1 MNMNDSFED
10 YLRIMWDE
18 FLSESSENLA
28 GILKGCYPRRL
39 ENDTLTIAAP
49 NKFVKD
55 FIKKP
60 DRLEEITSALRT
72 CFNNNSINAEIV
84 VESDNRQTF
93 NKNGEVRE
101 QTLQTAEPAAGSIA
115 SEAFGNDLFNKGGD
129 NQSKLSE
136 ESTTD
141 KYGKA
146 DINSNIQPELTFE
159 NFVCSTNN
167 SVARETALVVA
178 KSPGK
183 VYNPLYLYSGVGL
196 GKTHLMNAIA
206 NYIMVNN
213 PNLKIIYISAEQ
225 FTNEFIE
232 SIHASARQASTAKA
246 FRDKFRNADILLID
260 DIHFIIGK
268 EGVQEE
274 LFQTMNT
281 LQTTKRQIVISS
293 DRPPLQMKNVID
305 RLKTRFGA
313 SMVADIQPPDLETRI
328 AILRQKTNKM
338 DVEIKDE
345 VLNYIASEFH
355 SNIRELEGALTRTIA
370 YCRIHKIELSIENA
384 KKALQDLLDN
394 SKNIKIDADKITKT
408 VCEYFHITEND
419 LMGPKRDQTIARA
432 RQIAMYLCREM
443 LPEMPYAQI
452 GKYFGDRDHS
462 TAMHSCRKVEQNIN
476 TTHYKVSINNIKQML
491 K

>member
-1 MNMNDSFED
+1 MNMNDSFEE

-28 GILKGCYPRRL
+28 GILKSCYPCRV

-49 NKFVKD
+49 TKFVRD

-60 DRLEEITSALRT
+60 DRLKEITSALRV
-72 CFNNNSINAEIV
+72 CFNNQSINVEII
-84 VESDNRQTF
+84 VESDNRHTDNRNDAAQNQTTRTP
-93 NKNGEVRE
+93 KPADSRIA
-101 QTLQTAEPAAGSIA
+101 AEASGSD
-115 SEAFGNDLFNKGGD
+115 SF
-129 NQSKLSE
+129 NQSSGAQDKAAE
-136 ESTTD
+136 NGAAD
-141 KYGKA
+141 KYGKIN
-146 DINSNIQPELTFE
+146 INSNIQPELTFE
-159 NFVCSTNN
+159 NFVSSNNN
-167 SVARETALVVA
+167 SLARVTALAVA
-178 KSPGK
+178 QSPGTL
-183 VYNPLYLYSGVGL
+183 YNPLYLYSGVGL

-232 SIHASARQASTAKA
+232 SIHASAKQASTAKA

-268 EGVQEE
+268 DAVQEE

-281 LQTTKRQIVISS
+281 LQQTSKQIVISS

-305 RLKTRFGA
+305 RLRTRFGA

-338 DVEIKDE
+338 DVEIKNE

-370 YCRIHKIELSIENA
+370 YCKIHEIELNTENA

-394 SKNIKIDADKITKT
+394 SKNVKIDADKITKA
-408 VCEYFHITEND
+408 VCEYFHITEDD
-419 LMGPKRDQTIARA
+419 LMGPKRDQTTARA
-432 RQIAMYLCREM
+432 RQIAMYLCKQM
-443 LPEMPYAQI
+443 MPEMPFAQI
-452 GKYFGDRDHS
+452 GKHFGDRDHS
-462 TAMHSCRKVEQNIN
+462 TVLHSCKKVEENIN
-476 TTHYKVSINNIKQML
+476 VIHYRVAINNIKESL